1 MAENPQDHIVI
12 GVASRPHPAETVNG
26 DAYAVHWWNGL
37 CRIAVIDGLGHGKD
51 AAAASA
57 RAVEVLAAHPE
68 LDPAEALRRCHAAL
82 AGTRGAAMSVARID
96 AARHELVYA
105 GIGNVEAHIWQ
116 RGKHERLIVYRG
128 IIGSAMRTVRPFTV
142 QLADTWT
149 FLMHSDGISTRADL
163 QAPGIPPAA
172 DPTTLA
178 EAVLQAFGRQHDDAM
193 AVVAMSNGTVAAGP
207 AHDAT
212 TAI

>member
-1 MAENPQDHIVI
+1 
-12 GVASRPHPAETVNG
+12 VNG

-57 RAVEVLAAHPE
+57 RAVEVLDAHPE

-96 AARHELVYA
+96 TERHELVYA

-116 RGKHERLIVYRG
+116 RGKHDRLIVYRG

-149 FLMHSDGISTRADL
+149 LLVHSDGISARADL
-163 QAPGIPPAA
+163 QAPGIPRAT

-178 EAVLQAFGRQHDDAM
+178 EAVLQVFGREQDDAL
-193 AVVAMSNGTVAAGP
+193 AVVAMSAGAVAAEP
-207 AHDAT
+207 ADDG
-212 TAI
+212 TAGR